1 MEDIEQKQL
10 LLGLLGSVYG
20 QTQQIDQFIVG
31 ESPQLKRGT
40 SQQIKQQFEQVLRQ
54 PIQPKQDEVV
64 FQPQTNSIVVPN
76 IVPDQVIP
84 TYQSPTVVPQP
95 PSYAVPAP
103 FQQDKLL
110 EVLEKINVALENI
123 NMTLEKLENPF
134 IIKGDDQKASDQEP
148 S

>member
-54 PIQPKQDEVV
+54 PIQPRQDEVV
-64 FQPQTNSIVVPN
+64 FQPQTNSIVVPTVTEPIYQPQPSPT
-76 IVPDQVIP
+76 IVPQ
-84 TYQSPTVVPQP
+84 Q

-103 FQQDKLL
+103 FQQDKLV
-110 EVLEKINVALENI
+110 EVLEKINL
-123 NMTLEKLENPF
+123 TLEKLVNQLT
-134 IIKGDDQKASDQEP
+134 IKGDDQKACDQEP